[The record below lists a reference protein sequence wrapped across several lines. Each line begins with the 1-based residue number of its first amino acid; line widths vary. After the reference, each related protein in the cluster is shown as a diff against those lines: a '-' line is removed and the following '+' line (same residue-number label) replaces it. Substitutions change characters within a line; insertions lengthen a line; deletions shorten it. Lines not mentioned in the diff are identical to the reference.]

1 MQEIQDTIDASEKNL
16 DDELNDALSVEDDLD
31 DDLDDALGVDD
42 DLDDVLG
49 DEVETSANPAPK
61 ITVPDEKKAHELFD
75 QVDGNASGKLSL
87 AELDKAIIVLYPEL
101 NHKAAIMR
109 AYKSADSS
117 GDGFVSR
124 REFSSFLHYIVYY
137 NNLWGLFAVV
147 DHDGDHRLSREEF
160 LKVAPQLELDGD
172 ANAVFDQIDSDS
184 GGMILFVELCQ
195 YMAKSHLDAATL
207 QQNIED
213 DNKVQ
218 LTTRSAKEVPREEQA
233 PMPEAATKIAVPGKE
248 KALEIFDQIDG
259 NASGKLS
266 LAELDKAIIMMYPDL
281 NHKAAIMRAYKSADS
296 SGDGFV
302 SRREFFSFLHYI
314 VYYNNLWGLFEVF
327 DHDGDHRISREEFLQ
342 VAPQLNLGEDANGAF
357 DKMDSDGG
365 GKILFVE
372 LCQYMARYKS
382 DWGSEEDDVAAVKQQ
397 VEEASIPVATMK
409 HSPQK
414 KSEHEPVPEAVAKIQ
429 VPPKEI
435 ALDLFDSID
444 DNASGKLSLAELDK
458 VIVMLYPALNHKPA
472 IMRAY
477 KSSDSSGDGFVSK
490 LEFPMFL
497 QYIVYYNNLWGLFEM
512 IDQDGDHRVSL
523 DEFLEVAPQLELS
536 DDADKVFDMIDSDG
550 GGMILF
556 AELCLYMASSDHGLN
571 TDVVTGRKGGF
582 VAR

>member
-31 DDLDDALGVDD
+31 DDLN
-42 DLDDVLG
+42 DVLG

-61 ITVPDEKKAHELFD
+61 ISVPDEKKALELFD
-75 QVDGNASGKLSL
+75 QVDENASGKLSL

-124 REFSSFLHYIVYY
+124 GEFS
-137 NNLWGLFAVV
+137 
-147 DHDGDHRLSREEF
+147 
-160 LKVAPQLELDGD
+160 
-172 ANAVFDQIDSDS
+172 
-184 GGMILFVELCQ
+184 
-195 YMAKSHLDAATL
+195 
-207 QQNIED
+207 
-213 DNKVQ
+213 
-218 LTTRSAKEVPREEQA
+218 
-233 PMPEAATKIAVPGKE
+233 
-248 KALEIFDQIDG
+248 
-259 NASGKLS
+259 
-266 LAELDKAIIMMYPDL
+266 
-281 NHKAAIMRAYKSADS
+281 
-296 SGDGFV
+296 
-302 SRREFFSFLHYI
+302 SFLHYI

-327 DHDGDHRISREEFLQ
+327 DHDGDHRISREEFLR
-342 VAPQLNLGEDANGAF
+342 VAPQLELDGDANAVF
-357 DKMDSDGG
+357 DQIDSDGG
-365 GKILFVE
+365 GMILFVE

-382 DWGSEEDDVAAVKQQ
+382 DWGSEEDDVAAVKQL
-397 VEEASIPVATMK
+397 VEEASVPVATMRNAPSTPPKEPEPMPEAAANIEVPDKEKALQLFDQIDENASKKLSLAELDKAVIMLYPDLNHKAAIMRAYMSADSSGDGFVSREEFSSFLQYIVYYNNLWSLFAVIDHDGDHRISRDEFRRVAPQLELDGNADETFDVIDSDGGGMILFVELCQYMAKHKADWTLDENGVEEVKERANKEAAIPVATMK

-414 KSEHEPVPEAVAKIQ
+414 KAEHEPVPDAVAKIQ

-512 IDQDGDHRVSL
+512 IDHDGDHRVSL

-536 DDADKVFDMIDSDG
+536 DDADKVFDMIDLDG